1 MCVHGVKFKDVDNV
15 ISPQFVCGTVAVHYK
30 TWWHALIDSNS
41 SLNSTHLDACF
52 HYIRQLA
59 KFGEGVKMKATTTDC
74 IFDMSIKSTYSKFI
88 QDPSIVEKKDELI
101 KTING
106 EWLSFNTAWREVE
119 SVLMPIMPTN
129 HAHWMLGQLDITN
142 HVLYIYNSSNKS
154 YKDNKVREGVL
165 SLVKTLTHLLKF
177 VGLWKETSDSIGDK
191 SGELHVNI
199 VRGLPQ
205 QQNGHDCGV
214 FVIKYAQYLLHNDL
228 GNMPMSF
235 DAGNGS

>member
-1 MCVHGVKFKDVDNV
+1 
-15 ISPQFVCGTVAVHYK
+15 
-30 TWWHALIDSNS
+30 
-41 SLNSTHLDACF
+41 
-52 HYIRQLA
+52 
-59 KFGEGVKMKATTTDC
+59 MKATTTDC

-106 EWLSFNTAWREVE
+106 ERLSFSTAWSDVE

-199 VRGLPQ
+199 VCGLPQ
-205 QQNGHDCGV
+205 QQNG
-214 FVIKYAQYLLHNDL
+214 
-228 GNMPMSF
+228 
-235 DAGNGS
+235 